1 MASNLYG
8 NDSDD
13 GESESSFRID
23 SDEDDD
29 NLYNDGFQPI
39 TEDMLTLEVTRGLD
53 DIYTGEKKKCL
64 QFLYEAQIDFT
75 NGLISRFF
83 FVLF

>member
-29 NLYNDGFQPI
+29 NLYNDKFQPI

-53 DIYTGEKKKCL
+53 DIYTGEKKNAYNSCMKRRL
-64 QFLYEAQIDFT
+64 TLPTD
-75 NGLISRFF
+75 
-83 FVLF
+83 

>member
-23 SDEDDD
+23 SDEDD
-29 NLYNDGFQPI
+29 LYNDEFQPI

-53 DIYTGEKKKCL
+53 DIYTGEKKRL

-75 NGLISRFF
+75 NGLISRLF